1 MSKVHTTWT
10 EATTNVNKAMIMLL
24 SCLDSGKNAW
34 IELRKNGDQAY
45 PIKMK
50 NPELDNPF
58 NWEMSYSTPR
68 NEKEMMNYKYF
79 NDTE

>member
-34 IELRKNGDQAY
+34 IELRKME
-45 PIKMK
+45 IKHILL
-50 NPELDNPF
+50 E
-58 NWEMSYSTPR
+58 
-68 NEKEMMNYKYF
+68 
-79 NDTE
+79 

>member
-45 PIKMK
+45 PIRMK
-50 NPELDNPF
+50 NPALD
-58 NWEMSYSTPR
+58 
-68 NEKEMMNYKYF
+68 K
-79 NDTE
+79 